1 MKVTG
6 IVAEYNPFHKGHEY
20 QIKKAR
26 ELSSCDAIAVVMSGN
41 FVQRGEPAI
50 IDKFKRAESAIY
62 GGADLV
68 IELPM
73 PFSCQNAELF
83 AKAAISELKKLPI
96 THLSFGCENDNIEI
110 LKKIALIQ
118 IYNSD
123 YNLALKHELKSGI
136 SYPNAVTNAVCKFSN
151 KEINIKDIISS
162 PNNVL
167 GLEYIKSSTKL
178 DCNWSFVSVKRIGSN
193 HNDVNINGSYD
204 SATAI
209 RKSIIE
215 NSSIDISNSLTFK
228 SIEMINK
235 FKNEYGNFNNL
246 NNYLNYIY
254 YKILDMGIDSL
265 NDIYE
270 VSEGLNNKVYSNI
283 FKYNNVDD
291 FIMSLKSKRYTYSK
305 LRRILLNILL
315 GITKQ
320 DIKDFMLPSKENKF
334 IKVLAFNDIGRQILK
349 EAKNDGT
356 ALINR
361 YSDYKKNNVELNIFK
376 LTDKSTNIYFLPFA
390 NKKSNEEYIQNAV
403 YVNNL

>member
-1 MKVTG
+1 MKVAG

-20 QIKKAR
+20 QLNKAR
-26 ELSSCDAIAVVMSGN
+26 NLSGCDGVAVVMSGN

-83 AKAAISELKKLPI
+83 AKAAVTELKKLPI

-110 LKKIALIQ
+110 LKEIAFIQ
-118 IYNSD
+118 TNNLD

-136 SYPNAVTNAVCKFSN
+136 SYPSAVTNAICKFSN
-151 KEINIKDIISS
+151 KNINIKEIISS

-167 GLEYIKSSTKL
+167 GLEYIKSSINL
-178 DCNWSFVSVKRIGSN
+178 SCNWDFVPVKRIGSN
-193 HNDVNINGSYD
+193 HNDVDISGKYD

-215 NSSIDISNSLTFK
+215 NSMLELPNSLTVK
-228 SIEMINK
+228 SIEMVNK
-235 FKNEYGNFNNL
+235 FKDDYQNFNNL

-254 YKILDMGIDSL
+254 YKILDIGIDGL
-265 NDIYE
+265 NEIYE
-270 VSEGLNNKVYSNI
+270 VSEGLNNKIYSNI

-291 FIMSLKSKRYTYSK
+291 FILSLKSKRYTYSK

-315 GITKQ
+315 GITKTN
-320 DIKDFMLPSKENKF
+320 IRDFMLTNKDNKS
-334 IKVLAFNDIGRQILK
+334 IKVLAFNDIGRQIIK
-349 EAKNDGT
+349 KAKTNGT
-356 ALINR
+356 SVINR
-361 YSDYKKNNVELNIFK
+361 YSDYKKNNSDLNIFN
-376 LTDKSTNIYFLPFA
+376 LTDKSTNIYFLPFS
-390 NKKSNEEYIQNAV
+390 NKKTNEEYIQNAV
-403 YVNNL
+403 YVK